1 MKRLPENKLLAYCI
15 VAFFGAVVFHVGLL
29 LLALSNTVGVTTG
42 IGMYLVCPS
51 WLLNYIT
58 PVCAH
63 QAGSQLLVDGV
74 YEHIATNYRL
84 SCASK
89 KYLIRPRAN

>member
-1 MKRLPENKLLAYCI
+1 MRLFPWFSYA
-15 VAFFGAVVFHVGLL
+15 ADAVTIK
-29 LLALSNTVGVTTG
+29 SEVTTG
-42 IGMYLVCPS
+42 IGTYLVCPS
-51 WLLNYIT
+51 WLLDYIT
-58 PVCAH
+58 DVCAH

-89 KYLIRPRAN
+89 KYLICPRANYFAGC